1 MQLTGT
7 QQGYKAVA
15 RYMLAMAIHD
25 AKAGVEDFDCPEEEP
40 KTFLNSPWAE
50 LICNIAEIDRQ
61 DVLGLLPK
69 DPPKPVE
76 TRGKAT
82 LFIELSPASRRFSN
96 VVLGYQA
103 AARIIGCDPSVVY
116 RALKAGRTQV
126 NGWSVRY
133 KEQRHDR

>member
-25 AKAGVEDFDCPEEEP
+25 VKTGVTDFDCPEEEP

-50 LICNIAEIDRQ
+50 LICGIAELDPG
-61 DVLGLLPK
+61 DVRKLLPIERK
-69 DPPKPVE
+69 PPME
-76 TRGKAT
+76 IRGKAT
-82 LFIELSPASRRFSN
+82 MFIELSPASRRFVN

-126 NGWSVRY
+126 NSWSIRY
-133 KEQRHDR
+133 KERHYD